1 LVNVNTD
8 ILPSLLARLQLTALR
23 DQLDT
28 LLDEAARRDLNL
40 REALAFL
47 CQAEIARREQR
58 RLDMAVRLAKFPF
71 ARTLDGFDVQAQPSL
86 DPKQLR
92 ELALCRWVANGDCL
106 LLLGPPGV
114 GKTHLAVALGSA
126 AIQQGYSTLFTS
138 AAALVAHLAKAQIE
152 GRLEDRLTQW
162 AKPKLLII
170 DELGYLPFEPHAA
183 HLFFQLV
190 ARRYERGSLLLTS
203 NRSAGEWASVFGD
216 PVVATAILDRLLHHS
231 HVLTIR
237 GESYRLREKR
247 RSGLLKPASTS
258 LTE

>member
-1 LVNVNTD
+1 MVNVNTD

-47 CQAEIARREQR
+47 CQAEVARREQR

-138 AAALVAHLAKAQIE
+138 AAALVANLAKAHVE

-170 DELGYLPFEPHAA
+170 DELG
-183 HLFFQLV
+183 
-190 ARRYERGSLLLTS
+190 
-203 NRSAGEWASVFGD
+203 
-216 PVVATAILDRLLHHS
+216 
-231 HVLTIR
+231 
-237 GESYRLREKR
+237 
-247 RSGLLKPASTS
+247 
-258 LTE
+258 